1 LAKGFYNFEAK
12 RKLAKLIREFR
23 PDVAHLHNIY
33 HHLSPSIIG
42 VLQKIKIPIVMT
54 LHDYAL
60 VSPNYNL
67 YANGRIWEASKGGKY
82 WRCFTDRCI
91 KNSYWRSFWQ

>member
-1 LAKGFYNFEAK
+1 
-12 RKLAKLIREFR
+12 
-23 PDVAHLHNIY
+23 
-33 HHLSPSIIG
+33 
-42 VLQKIKIPIVMT
+42 MT

-91 KNSYWRSFWQ
+91 KNSYWRSFLAMIESYFYKILGSYNKINLFISPSQFLINKFKEFGLSAR